1 MALLCAAPCK
11 ERWPCT
17 LQCPPWNASEGAH
30 SVRHTQ
36 GPSLRCPHRGQRQ
49 VPLFSS
55 WLCPVQSQPGMALTD
70 VSSCSQSS
78 VLICEA
84 SAPTVLSPP
93 WLSPVTSGLALPGP
107 LLLNF
112 QFLMNTQKAES
123 RRQTI
128 LKFVQNKTDQMP
140 HENLQ
145 SMEVLNGT
153 ETLVDIKTDFTGII
167 SCSKYKKK
175 FWTVFQH
182 DCGGLS
188 KTTLIEPP
196 GPFSVKCIVPA
207 STDSLYYAKL
217 HKTLNRTE
225 ESSHIQT
232 LGLWRAS
239 VTFLSYQQMLC

>member
-1 MALLCAAPCK
+1 M
-11 ERWPCT
+11 
-17 LQCPPWNASEGAH
+17 QCPPWNASEGAH

-49 VPLFSS
+49 VPLFSP

-167 SCSKYKKK
+167 SCSKYKKNSGLYSNM
-175 FWTVFQH
+175 TV
-182 DCGGLS
+182 GG
-188 KTTLIEPP
+188 
-196 GPFSVKCIVPA
+196 
-207 STDSLYYAKL
+207 YQKL
-217 HKTLNRTE
+217 L
-225 ESSHIQT
+225 
-232 LGLWRAS
+232 
-239 VTFLSYQQMLC
+239 